1 MTLLAL
7 DVGNSHT
14 VIGVFNPPTGSGQAP
29 ELAAHWRVES
39 NERRTADEWQLVIAG
54 LLRNAGVH
62 DIDAVSMCCTVPNIM
77 VEMRALADRY
87 FHDRPVT
94 IVGPGV
100 KTGVPILTD
109 NPREVGADRIVNALA
124 AATIYGGPCII
135 VDFGTATTFDVIDA
149 EHRYLGGA
157 IAPGIQLSL
166 EALSRRGAQLR
177 SVELVLPRG
186 IIGKNTVEAIQ
197 SGVIYGFA
205 GQVDGIVTRLIETLA
220 VDRDHIT
227 VVATGSYPDAVVD
240 NCATIST
247 LDPWLTLTGLRLV
260 HEKNH

>member
-1 MTLLAL
+1 MSLLTL

-14 VIGVFNPPTGSGQAP
+14 VIGVFDGDD
-29 ELAAHWRVES
+29 LFAHWKVES
-39 NERRTADEWQLVIAG
+39 NERRTADEWQLIIAG
-54 LLRNAGVH
+54 LLRNAEVD
-62 DIDAVSMCCTVPNIM
+62 DIDAVSACCTVPNIA
-77 VEMRALADRY
+77 VEMRTLADRY
-87 FHDRPVT
+87 FGGLPVSF
-94 IVGPGV
+94 VGPGI

-124 AATIYGGPCII
+124 AATVYGGPSIV

-157 IAPGIQLSL
+157 IAPGVQLSL
-166 EALSRRGAQLR
+166 ETLGRRGAQLR
-177 SVELVLPRG
+177 SVELAMPRG

-205 GQVDGIVTRLIETLA
+205 GQVDGIVTRLIEALGA
-220 VDRDHIT
+220 DRDHVT
-227 VVATGSYPDAVVD
+227 VVATGSYPDVVVD
-240 NCATIST
+240 NCSTISI

-260 HEKNH
+260 HEKNHG